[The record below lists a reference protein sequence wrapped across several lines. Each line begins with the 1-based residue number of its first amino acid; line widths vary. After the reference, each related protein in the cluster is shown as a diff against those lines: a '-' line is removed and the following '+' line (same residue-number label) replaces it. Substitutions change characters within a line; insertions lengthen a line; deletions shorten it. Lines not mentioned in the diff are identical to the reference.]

1 MSERLSILL
10 GLNFDSENEVYED
23 LSSDEE
29 IEEDLVLN
37 ADNKLDYN
45 FYKRFLNNFKNS
57 NMIDKVLKLYNDRK
71 KIPPKLPS
79 PKTRKKVM
87 LFLEKRKRLKK
98 FKNECKK

>member
-23 LSSDEE
+23 LSSDDNL
-29 IEEDLVLN
+29 EEDLVLN
-37 ADNKLDYN
+37 IDNKLDYN

-57 NMIDKVLKLYNDRK
+57 HMIDKVLKLYNDRK

-79 PKTRKKVM
+79 PKTRKRVM
-87 LFLEKRKRLKK
+87 LYLEKKK
-98 FKNECKK
+98 KVKKIYK

>member
-10 GLNFDSENEVYED
+10 GLNYNSESEIYED
-23 LSSDEE
+23 LSSDSSYEEE
-29 IEEDLVLN
+29 IYIEKD
-37 ADNKLDYN
+37 DN

-57 NMIDKVLKLYNDRK
+57 YLIDKVIKLHDERK

-79 PKTRKKVM
+79 PKTRKRVI
-87 LFLEKRKRLKK
+87 LYLEKRKKLKI

>member
-10 GLNFDSENEVYED
+10 GLNYNIESEIYED
-23 LSSDEE
+23 LSSDSSYEEE
-29 IEEDLVLN
+29 IYIEKD
-37 ADNKLDYN
+37 DN

-57 NMIDKVLKLYNDRK
+57 YLIDKVIKLHDERK

-79 PKTRKKVM
+79 PKTRKRVI
-87 LFLEKRKRLKK
+87 LYLEKRKKLKI

>member
-10 GLNFDSENEVYED
+10 GLNYNSENEVYED
-23 LSSDEE
+23 LSSDDGLEE
-29 IEEDLVLN
+29 GLVLN
-37 ADNKLDYN
+37 FDNKLDDN

-79 PKTRKKVM
+79 PKTRKRVM
-87 LFLEKRKRLKK
+87 LFLEKRKNLKIL
-98 FKNECKK
+98 KNECKK

>member
-23 LSSDEE
+23 LSSDDGL
-29 IEEDLVLN
+29 EEDLVLN
-37 ADNKLDYN
+37 FDNKLDDN

-79 PKTRKKVM
+79 PKTRKRVM
-87 LFLEKRKRLKK
+87 LFLERRKNLKIL
-98 FKNECKK
+98 KNECKK

>member
-10 GLNFDSENEVYED
+10 GLNYNSENEIYED
-23 LSSDEE
+23 LSSDSSYEEE
-29 IEEDLVLN
+29 IYIEKD
-37 ADNKLDYN
+37 DN

-57 NMIDKVLKLYNDRK
+57 YLIDKVIKLHDERK

-79 PKTRKKVM
+79 PKTRKRVI
-87 LFLEKRKRLKK
+87 LYLEKRKKLKI